1 MRAADVLPCGIPARV
16 AFKDSDSDDDKDS
29 DDDSDN
35 DDVYEPSKPV
45 AELGVYKNND
55 YPANKEQRS

>member
-1 MRAADVLPCGIPARV
+1 MIRAADVLPCGIPARV
-16 AFKDSDSDDDKDS
+16 AFKDSDS